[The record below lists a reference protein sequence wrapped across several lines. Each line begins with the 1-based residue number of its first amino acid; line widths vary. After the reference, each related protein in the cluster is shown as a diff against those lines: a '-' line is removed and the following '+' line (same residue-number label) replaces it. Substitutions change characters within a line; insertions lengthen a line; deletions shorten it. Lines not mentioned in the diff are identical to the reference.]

1 MEPIHF
7 SLIDADGIWDYVM
20 LRQEYRA
27 TQINSNK
34 LPKLQQGYGQSTES
48 SILSSRH
55 DEEESEYSEFDEAD
69 HEQKLGENVQIIP
82 DTLLSQPLDQ
92 KQVNKLRDRQKRF
105 YTI

>member
-1 MEPIHF
+1 MNHLSTRFIARRSDIIVSSTLSITLTPIDDTVEPIHF

-55 DEEESEYSEFDEAD
+55 DEEESEYSEFDEGD
-69 HEQKLGENVQIIP
+69 HE
-82 DTLLSQPLDQ
+82 
-92 KQVNKLRDRQKRF
+92 
-105 YTI
+105 